1 MNVKI
6 SVNYILFSVSYAL
19 FMLNAKNR
27 KNEDHGED
35 GEEHA
40 GVGADGEVEP
50 ENLLG
55 AVGEEWEEAEDGGDY
70 G

>member
-1 MNVKI
+1 
-6 SVNYILFSVSYAL
+6 
-19 FMLNAKNR
+19 MLNAKNR

-40 GVGADGEVEP
+40 GVGADCEVEP

-55 AVGEEWEEAEDGGDY
+55 AVGEEWKEAEDGGDY

>member
-1 MNVKI
+1 
-6 SVNYILFSVSYAL
+6 
-19 FMLNAKNR
+19 MLNAKNR

-55 AVGEEWEEAEDGGDY
+55 PSVRNGRRPRMVETMVRVIGLILRE
-70 G
+70 

>member
-1 MNVKI
+1 
-6 SVNYILFSVSYAL
+6 
-19 FMLNAKNR
+19 MLNAKNR
-27 KNEDHGED
+27 KNEDYGED

-50 ENLLG
+50 ENLLW